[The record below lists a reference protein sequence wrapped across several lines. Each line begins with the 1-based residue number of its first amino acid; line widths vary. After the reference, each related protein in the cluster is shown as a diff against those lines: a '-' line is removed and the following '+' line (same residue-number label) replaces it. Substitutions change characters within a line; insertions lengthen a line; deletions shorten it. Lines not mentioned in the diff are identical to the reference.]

1 MKKVD
6 MAIKDRADKEE
17 KKNEFKKK
25 MIEDDNLVVKLTDE
39 GKKVADYITE
49 KIMY

>member
-1 MKKVD
+1 MGKLKQ
-6 MAIKDRADKEE
+6 
-17 KKNEFKKK
+17 K
-25 MIEDDNLVVKLTDE
+25 MIEDDNLAIKLTDE